1 MPGAKALPSYGRDS
15 STIPASAP
23 ADQVDL
29 GRSERQEA
37 FRSTEGR
44 TVWSMEDLCSTTRF

>member
-1 MPGAKALPSYGRDS
+1 MPAAKALPSYGRDF

-23 ADQVDL
+23 ADQLDL

-44 TVWSMEDLCSTTRF
+44 TVLSMEDLCSTTRF

>member
-1 MPGAKALPSYGRDS
+1 MAAAKALPSYGREF
-15 STIPASAP
+15 STILASAP

-44 TVWSMEDLCSTTRF
+44 TVLSMEDLCSITRF

>member
-1 MPGAKALPSYGRDS
+1 MAAAKALPSYGRDF
-15 STIPASAP
+15 STIPASAL
-23 ADQVDL
+23 ADQLDL

-44 TVWSMEDLCSTTRF
+44 TVLSMEDLYSITRF